1 MSASSTGVP
10 NVLIVEDEMVLR
22 MRAVDIVE
30 DAGFRSVEA
39 VNADE
44 AMSILESR
52 SDISL
57 LFTDIQMPGSMDG
70 LKLAH
75 AVHSRWPDIKII
87 LVSGQV
93 KPSDAERPADS
104 RFFGKPLGDA
114 ANDHRI
120 AGDGGRRRAENRS
133 KAARSAQADE
143 HRHAAAAP
151 IDPPLSAHEAALSA
165 ENDSLRLLLEQAG
178 IDAKALLAQ
187 AGIDAKER
195 EAADKLQ
202 KLILG
207 ELHHRI
213 KNTLATVSAIAS
225 QSFRAAPSI
234 EHGQKAMEGRL
245 AALGRAH
252 DLLMQ
257 ISWSNA
263 SLTHT
268 LSGATEP
275 YESQGTRRFHFNG
288 PDIRI
293 TSGAVIALAM
303 TFNELCTNT
312 TKFGALSV
320 PTGRVEIAWTIDDD
334 KQRMRLTWTE
344 KGGPPV
350 QPPERRSFG
359 TRMMES
365 LGQQLNGQV
374 QLRYDPTGFVYALDV
389 PLGSLIAAADDR
401 DHRHALGRRSVF
413 RLTAFDGSSA
423 VNAAACCNSRRNS
436 SRRSWIEAMTSPVA
450 CPSPINAAS
459 DNCRLASMVSG
470 TASVTPIR

>member
-1 MSASSTGVP
+1 MSSHSTGSP
-10 NVLIVEDEMVLR
+10 ANVLIVEDEMVLR

-30 DAGFRSVEA
+30 DAGFTPVEA

-44 AMSILESR
+44 AISILETR

-75 AVHSRWPDIKII
+75 AVHDRWPAIKII

-93 KPSDAERPADS
+93 NPSEAERPPDS
-104 RFFGKPLGDA
+104 RFFGKPLGVEEMTAQLQAMIGAGTLKIVSNTAMAA
-114 ANDHRI
+114 AN
-120 AGDGGRRRAENRS
+120 GGS
-133 KAARSAQADE
+133 HPST
-143 HRHAAAAP
+143 
-151 IDPPLSAHEAALSA
+151 HEAVLTA

-178 IDAKALLAQ
+178 IDAKTLLAQ

-207 ELHHRI
+207 ELHHRV

-225 QSFRAAPSI
+225 QSFRAATSV

-245 AALGRAH
+245 IALGRAH

-257 ISWSNA
+257 VSWANA
-263 SLTHT
+263 SLMHT
-268 LSGATEP
+268 LSGATDP
-275 YESQGTRRFHFNG
+275 YDSNGGRRFHFNG

-312 TKFGALSV
+312 TKFGALSN
-320 PTGRVEIAWTIDDD
+320 PGGRVEVAWTKDEI
-334 KQRMRLTWTE
+334 KQRLRLTWTE
-344 KGGPPV
+344 SGGPAVEVPS
-350 QPPERRSFG
+350 RRSFG

-365 LGQQLNGQV
+365 LGQQLSGQV
-374 QLRYDPTGFVYALDV
+374 HLAYERSGFVYSLDV
-389 PLGSLIAAADDR
+389 PLNSVIAAA
-401 DHRHALGRRSVF
+401 
-413 RLTAFDGSSA
+413 
-423 VNAAACCNSRRNS
+423 
-436 SRRSWIEAMTSPVA
+436 
-450 CPSPINAAS
+450 
-459 DNCRLASMVSG
+459 
-470 TASVTPIR
+470 